1 MKKLIAIVLA
11 LVMVLSMAACGAK
24 SEPAP
29 APEAPKAEAAAPAA
43 PEAPAE
49 PAAPALPGEGFKV
62 ALIASSSGL
71 GDRSFNDAAW
81 SGFNKAEAELGVEIK
96 VVEPKDVADYVSS
109 ASALADAGYQLIFA
123 TGSDWADALA
133 QAAALYPD
141 VKFVGLNVNAE
152 GDNIAIARTADHQ
165 IGFLVG
171 CLAAMMSESGTVG
184 YIGGKEN
191 ASQIRFNTAYVE
203 GATYANENI
212 NVLTAWAGAF
222 NDPAK
227 GKEYALELINQKA
240 DVIFHTAGQTG
251 NGLFEAIQEVDGV
264 YAIGVDSNQDYIVEG
279 KVLTTAEKHLAVIA
293 YDMITKLI
301 NDTFEA
307 GVSIYDL
314 SNDGVGTTEM
324 EFTKDIIGAEKL
336 AKLDEIKAGII
347 DGSIKVTDTFAN

>member
-1 MKKLIAIVLA
+1 MKKLVSLVLLFA
-11 LVMVLSMAACGAK
+11 MVLSLAACGA
-24 SEPAP
+24 SEPTAEASPAATEAP
-29 APEAPKAEAAAPAA
+29 AAAAETEAAPA
-43 PEAPAE
+43 
-49 PAAPALPGEGFKV
+49 ALPGEGYKV

-81 SGFNKAEAELGVEIK
+81 EGFNNAQAELGVEIK

-109 ASALADAGYQLIFA
+109 ASALAEAGYQLIFA
-123 TGSDWADALA
+123 TGSDWGDTLTEV
-133 QAAALYPD
+133 AALYPD

-152 GDNIAIARTADHQ
+152 GDNIAIARTSDHQ
-165 IGFLVG
+165 IGFLAG
-171 CLAAMMSESGTVG
+171 ALAAMMTDSGTVG

-191 ASQIRFNTAYVE
+191 ASQVRFNTAYVE
-203 GATYANENI
+203 GAAYVNDQV

-227 GKEYALELINQKA
+227 GKEYALELINQGA

-251 NGLFEAIQEVDGV
+251 NGLFEAIQEKDGV

-279 KVLTTAEKHLAVIA
+279 KVLTTAEKHLQIIA

-301 NDTFEA
+301 DGSFTG
-307 GVSIYDL
+307 GVNVYDL
-314 SNDGVGTTEM
+314 ANDGVGLTDM
-324 EFTKDIIGAEKL
+324 QYTKDIIGAEKL

-347 DGSIKVTDTFAN
+347 DGSIAVTDTFAQ